1 MLNDVLGGFV
11 SVDAAQ
17 NSYGVVIDTETLVVD
32 QRATAA
38 ARSEFHISRG
48 PTKLFHRFEY
58 FDTAEEELE
67 WVEKNIPR

>member
-1 MLNDVLGGFV
+1 L
-11 SVDAAQ
+11 
-17 NSYGVVIDTETLVVD
+17 VIDE
-32 QRATAA
+32 RATTAKRRELGA
-38 ARSEFHISRG
+38 SRG